1 MASAHSVLMQA
12 IGVVDIVDTIVESD
26 IRSNRNDVHTEMIGA
41 SNEADALVMQLANE
55 YYDEFH
61 GASGVIC
68 NWKNVPVNLEEMFVM
83 ACEVTWSLSE
93 LVHSVQNKE
102 EFLAVVKER
111 HAGVA
116 FSRMVAIGYMSYVL
130 EDARV

>member
-12 IGVVDIVDTIVESD
+12 IGVADIVDTIVEID
-26 IRSNRNDVHTEMIGA
+26 IRSNYGDMQTEWRSVLSDKDA
-41 SNEADALVMQLANE
+41 SLIQLATE
-55 YYDEFH
+55 YYEEFH
-61 GASGVIC
+61 NKSGVIG
-68 NWKNVPVNLEEMFVM
+68 NWKGARVFPADLRAAAF
-83 ACEVTWSLSE
+83 EVTWSLAE

-116 FSRMVAIGYMSYVL
+116 FSRMVATGYMSYVL